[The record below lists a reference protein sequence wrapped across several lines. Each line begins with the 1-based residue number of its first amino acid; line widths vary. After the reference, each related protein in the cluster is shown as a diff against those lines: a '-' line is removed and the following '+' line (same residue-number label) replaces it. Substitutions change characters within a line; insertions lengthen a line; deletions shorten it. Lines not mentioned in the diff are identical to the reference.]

1 MIEIL
6 LFAQLQESVGQNKL
20 TIQAN
25 GMSIA
30 ALKER
35 LKQEYGLQQIDRAM
49 IALNEEYQPEE
60 TIIQEGDTVAFI
72 PPVSGG

>member
-6 LFAQLQESVGQNKL
+6 LFAQLQEVAGQGKL
-20 TIQAN
+20 TVQAS
-25 GMSIA
+25 GTSIA
-30 ALKER
+30 GLKEK
-35 LKQEYGLQQIDRAM
+35 LKQEYGLTQIDRAM
-49 IALNEEYQPEE
+49 TALNEEYQPED